1 MRQMVSSF
9 PRVRLSIANNA
20 FRIYSRVRKMKCD
33 GAHPACSN
41 CQRAAHQGVEC
52 HYESEPGRRGPDQG
66 QRVRS
71 PPGQRK
77 PRKSAATRRERED
90 TPPEPSGYGW

>member
-1 MRQMVSSF
+1 
-9 PRVRLSIANNA
+9 
-20 FRIYSRVRKMKCD
+20 MKCD
-33 GAHPACSN
+33 GAQPACSN

-52 HYESEPGRRGPDQG
+52 HYESEPGRRGPDQA

-77 PRKSAATRRERED
+77 PRKAAGGGRQARED
-90 TPPEPSGYGW
+90 TPPDSSSGYRW